1 MADNQNFDLLGG
13 HITPFSA
20 EAEQSILGSVLIEP
34 NSMDKLSGN
43 IKPEHFYI
51 TQHQAI
57 YNVLSDMYMLGKT
70 IDHVTVLNELK
81 ARGIYDDA
89 GGKAYITQLI
99 QMEFSQLK
107 LHGMLQQIQQVFLD
121 IMCIVLQSLILVLE
135 KLQKIL

>member
-13 HITPFSA
+13 HMTPFSA

-81 ARGIYDDA
+81 AR
-89 GGKAYITQLI
+89 
-99 QMEFSQLK
+99 
-107 LHGMLQQIQQVFLD
+107 
-121 IMCIVLQSLILVLE
+121 
-135 KLQKIL
+135 